1 MTVEIDTKISNV
13 TVFRDGA
20 RVTRTGAKKLSP
32 GEHTLVV
39 GGITQYAQQDSF
51 RVKGTGAAALKGIDV
66 SSKTTTFEPK
76 GSLKELIAQRESLE
90 KKRGELGD
98 KIEYQQSRFA
108 NLTSILGQFSGEFGK
123 WFAAGESSLD
133 QLDEMDKTSAK
144 IARDAKK
151 KLRALQEE
159 IDELNSEIQAVQ
171 SNINRA
177 QGERKVEVTTVVK
190 VLLDVTEETEVHLD
204 VTYQLGGS
212 GWSPTYDIDIGD
224 ESTSVKRIA
233 MVYNQTLEDWKE
245 VGLTVST
252 ASARPVE
259 AVDANPYYVDIM
271 APIATTASFGMVGG
285 GIDLKKEKAYD
296 LDDEVEELAEMEG
309 FFEPEP
315 VMEQAYATASESLSG
330 TVIYEVPGQI
340 TLTSGEEPQ
349 PITLTEEAFASRRLY
364 YWNAY
369 AMPEVVAQDEITN
382 GDSVMLPGSVKVFAS
397 GDFLGETNVN
407 LIAPRE
413 KFRLGTRTAYDVKAE
428 KKLAEKDTEK
438 AGLVGGK
445 RRRGYKYRLEITSF
459 AKKGL
464 DIRVIDRIPHS
475 NSPKIKVELSTP
487 KIPYKKM
494 ELGVIEWELK
504 LEPQEKMEVN
514 YGYEV
519 EWEKDVTISPPLP

>member
-1 MTVEIDTKISNV
+1 M

-20 RVTRTGAKKLSP
+20 RVTRTGSRQLTP
-32 GEHTLVV
+32 GEQTLIV
-39 GGITQYAQQDSF
+39 GGISQYAQQDSF
-51 RVKGTGAAALKGIDV
+51 RVKGTGAAVLKGIDV
-66 SSKTTTFEPK
+66 SSVTTTFEPEVK
-76 GSLKELIAQRESLE
+76 LKELIEKLE
-90 KKRGELGD
+90 ALQKKRSELTD
-98 KIEYQQSRFA
+98 KMEFQQSRVT
-108 NLTSILGQFSGEFGK
+108 NLNAVLGQFSGEFGK
-123 WFAAGESSLD
+123 WFAAGESTLD
-133 QLDEMDKTSAK
+133 QFDEMEKTSTKMAK
-144 IARDAKK
+144 DANK

-159 IDELNSEIQAVQ
+159 IEELDAEYQAIQ
-171 SNINRA
+171 SNINRVRG
-177 QGERKVEVTTVVK
+177 QRRVEVTTVVK
-190 VLLDVTEETEVHLD
+190 VLLDVKENTEVNLD
-204 VTYQLGGS
+204 VTYQLGGA

-224 ESTSVKRIA
+224 ENTTVKRIA
-233 MVYNQTLEDWKE
+233 MVSNQTLEDWKDIS
-245 VGLTVST
+245 LIVST

-259 AVDANPYYVDIM
+259 AVEANPYYVDVM
-271 APIATTASFGMVGG
+271 AHATTSSFGMIGSG
-285 GIDLKKEKAYD
+285 AAMKKEKAYD

-309 FFEPEP
+309 FYEPEP
-315 VMEQAYATASESLSG
+315 VMEQVYATASESLSG
-330 TVIYEVPGQI
+330 TVIYEVPGKI

-349 PITLTEEAFASRRLY
+349 PITLTEESFTSRRLY

-382 GDSVMLPGSVKVFAS
+382 GDSVMLPGSVKVFAA
-397 GDFLGETNVN
+397 GDFLGETNVG

-459 AKKGL
+459 SKNAL
-464 DIRVIDRIPHS
+464 DIRVVDRIPHS
-475 NSPKIKVELSTP
+475 NSPKIKVELEPP

-504 LEPQEKMEVN
+504 IEPQQKIEVN
-514 YGYEV
+514 YEYEV